1 MSSVLVGVL
10 AGAWLSAP
18 FAIALMLVG
27 IPSARP
33 SGLRWVAVGLSSGAA
48 AALIGGV
55 VLGDFLVRG
64 AGGAQAA
71 SAVDLA
77 TARRVWADA
86 WLIARDFPILG
97 TGLGSF
103 SSVYP
108 FYKSL
113 DASHT
118 TALSSLM
125 QWVVESGFAGLALLT
140 IGVIWCLFRLPGAVR
155 RVGSGDRAL
164 AFGLI
169 GAMVGFTLYAV
180 IHWSVELAAVALAA
194 SALCGTWDRWLAG
207 ATDLFVERA

>member
-1 MSSVLVGVL
+1 
-10 AGAWLSAP
+10 
-18 FAIALMLVG
+18 
-27 IPSARP
+27 
-33 SGLRWVAVGLSSGAA
+33 VAVGLTAGAA
-48 AALIGGV
+48 TGLFGGV
-55 VLGDFLVRG
+55 ALGDFLIRG
-64 AGGAQAA
+64 SGSASNP

-77 TARRVWADA
+77 TARQVWADA
-86 WLIARDFPILG
+86 WLMARDFPILG

-103 SSVYP
+103 PSVYP

-113 DASHT
+113 DASQT

-125 QWVVESGFAGLALLT
+125 QWVVESGFAGLTLLI
-140 IGVIWCLFRLPGAVR
+140 IGVTWCLFRLPGAVR

-169 GAMVGFTLYAV
+169 GAMAGFSLYAV